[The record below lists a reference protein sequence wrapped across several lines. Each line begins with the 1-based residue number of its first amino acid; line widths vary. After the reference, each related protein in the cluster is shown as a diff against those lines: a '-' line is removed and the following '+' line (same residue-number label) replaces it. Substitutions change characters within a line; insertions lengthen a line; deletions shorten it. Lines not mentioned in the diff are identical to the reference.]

1 MMWTPWSD
9 LRVRAAALFAT
20 TAIVVAIASGVV
32 ALRTDD
38 VTASPPLSAAPDTA
52 QHPERRGFAAGAL
65 VALDPFG
72 LSSAGATTTES
83 ALIPP
88 TPPMVLVGTI
98 IGVDQPAAACRLG
111 DAPARLLHV
120 GDTLGGWR
128 LQQVAP
134 GRAVFIDAGGAR
146 HELRLSPLGN

>member
-20 TAIVVAIASGVV
+20 AAIIVAIVSGAA

-38 VTASPPLSAAPDTA
+38 VTASPPLSAVPDAA
-52 QHPERRGFAAGAL
+52 QPPERRGSPAGAL
-65 VALDPFG
+65 AELDPFG
-72 LSSAGATTTES
+72 LSGAGAMAAES
-83 ALIPP
+83 ALILP
-88 TPPMVLVGTI
+88 TPPIILVGTI
-98 IGVDQPAAACRLG
+98 IGADQPAAACRLG

-134 GRAVFIDAGGAR
+134 GRAVFIDADGAR